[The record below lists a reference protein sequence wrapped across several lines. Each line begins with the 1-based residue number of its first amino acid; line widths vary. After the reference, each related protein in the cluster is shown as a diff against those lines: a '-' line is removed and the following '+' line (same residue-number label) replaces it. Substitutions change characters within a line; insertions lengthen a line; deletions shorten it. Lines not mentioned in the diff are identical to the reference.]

1 MNIIDVAKKVLVEV
15 NSIRLRDRRASYAS
29 SVLSCLR
36 DQYWEAKGE
45 PVTNPTDVK
54 GKLRMSVGKWVE
66 EGLIK
71 DVFSHMHLF
80 GIHLLGTQISVG
92 QTEPAWDGYVDL
104 MVGVKLQTGIK
115 KYLVEIKTASGFGA
129 DLLYNGEDPKD
140 GYLAQLGL
148 YLDDAY
154 TKKGIKDGMLFY
166 MLLSDKNFGQL
177 ISVDVEYLPE
187 SRTVRAYKVN
197 YADKP
202 SKEID
207 VRVNLQ
213 ERVIARLKQ
222 LEYHLATDTTPE
234 PEFHYK
240 YPLTP
245 EFLAGMSVIDLKKAW
260 RGEKILGDWQV
271 KYSRYKDKILA
282 LGDGYTTYTEAE
294 RALIKTEHD
303 ARLTEKGNKVRP
315 LKETENE

>member
-1 MNIIDVAKKVLVEV
+1 MNLIDVSKKVLLQV
-15 NSIRLRDRRASYAS
+15 NQLRLRDRRASYAS

-45 PVTNPTDVK
+45 PVTNATDLK

-92 QTEPAWDGYVDL
+92 QTNPAWDGYVDL
-104 MVGVKLQTGIK
+104 MVGVKTQSGIK

-148 YLDDAY
+148 YLDDAH
-154 TKKGIKDGMLFY
+154 KKSGIKDGILFY
-166 MLLSDKNFGQL
+166 MLMSDKNFGQL
-177 ISVDVEYLPE
+177 IAVDVEYLPE
-187 SRTVRAYKVN
+187 SRTVRAYKVH
-197 YADKP
+197 YTDKP
-202 SKEID
+202 SIDID
-207 VRVNLQ
+207 VRVNLH
-213 ERVIARLKQ
+213 ERVFARLQQ
-222 LEYHLATDTTPE
+222 LEYHLASDTTPE

-240 YPLTP
+240 YKLTP
-245 EFLAGMSVIDLKKAW
+245 EFLANMSVTDLKKAW

-282 LGDGYTTYTEAE
+282 LEGGYTGYTPAE
-294 RALIKTEHD
+294 RDLIKAEHD

-315 LKETENE
+315 LKESEGD